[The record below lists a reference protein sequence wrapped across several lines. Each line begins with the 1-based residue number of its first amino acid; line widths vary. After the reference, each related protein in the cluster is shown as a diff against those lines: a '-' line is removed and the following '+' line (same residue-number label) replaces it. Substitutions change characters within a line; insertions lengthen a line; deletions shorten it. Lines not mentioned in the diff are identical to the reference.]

1 MSCQTEGVR
10 HESHNHV
17 RPMRLRDLLR
27 GIEFVGAWIISIFSY
42 VVPAD
47 GSRMVNK
54 MNIP

>member
-1 MSCQTEGVR
+1 
-10 HESHNHV
+10 
-17 RPMRLRDLLR
+17 MRLRDLLL

-42 VVPAD
+42 VVPTD